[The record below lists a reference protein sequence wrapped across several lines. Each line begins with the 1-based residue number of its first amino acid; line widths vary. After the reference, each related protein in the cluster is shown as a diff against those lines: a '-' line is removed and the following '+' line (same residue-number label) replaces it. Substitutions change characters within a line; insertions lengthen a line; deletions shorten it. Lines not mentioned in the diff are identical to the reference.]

1 MSKNSNK
8 SKIEIYKRLNKLK
21 LKAGIP
27 LDEDIDGYINASAIK
42 KAQLKI
48 DEKEQG
54 YKSEI
59 EEILIFINE
68 SWNDTVNS
76 SDLQRKKHLDRLYN
90 YANNIKDLAETYN
103 YHLMSHFGLSLRN
116 FCEKIDVANKNHHV
130 IVQAHI
136 DVMWAAFEQNI
147 KGDGGEIAQE
157 LKKML
162 EIAIKQNS

>member
-1 MSKNSNK
+1 MSKNSN
-8 SKIEIYKRLNKLK
+8 SKVEIYKRLNKLK

-27 LDEDIDGYINASAIK
+27 LNEAIDGYIDPSMVK
-42 KAQLKI
+42 RAQGKI
-48 DEKEQG
+48 DEKEMA

-59 EEILIFINE
+59 EEILIFIDE
-68 SWNDTVNS
+68 AWKDTVSS
-76 SDLQRKKHLDRLYN
+76 SDLQRKKHLDKLYN

-116 FCEKIDVANKNHHV
+116 FCEKIDVTNDNHHV

-136 DVMWAAFEQNI
+136 DVMWTAFDQDI

-157 LKKML
+157 LKKVL
-162 EIAIKQNS
+162 SVAIKQNS

>member
-1 MSKNSNK
+1 MSKNSS

-27 LDEDIDGYINASAIK
+27 LDEDVEGFINASSIK
-42 KAQLKI
+42 NAQIKI
-48 DEKEQG
+48 DEKELG

-68 SWNDTVNS
+68 SWKDTANS
-76 SDLQRKKHLDRLYN
+76 DDLQRKKHLDRLYN

-116 FCEKIDVANKNHHV
+116 FCEKINVSNTNHHV

-147 KGDGGEIAQE
+147 KGDGGELAQE